1 MKSHILIVEDE
12 ADLLS
17 TLEYN
22 FKNEGYRVT
31 ITSLGNEA
39 VKRIEMSD
47 TPDLVLLDI
56 MLPDISGL
64 DVCRH
69 IKKNPKYQNILVL
82 MLTAKGEEIDRILG
96 LEIGAD
102 DYLIKPFS
110 LRELT
115 LRVSALLKR
124 NKNTQPKDNITIG
137 NLHIDIE
144 SHRILLNENEINLTA
159 KEFKLIHYLARHNGK
174 AHSRETLLYKIW
186 GYNADVT
193 TRTLDT
199 HIKRLRSKLGEFSK
213 NIETVRSIGYR
224 LNYKKLL

>member
-124 NKNTQPKDNITIG
+124 NKNTQPKNNITIG

>member
-64 DVCRH
+64 DVCR
-69 IKKNPKYQNILVL
+69 I
-82 MLTAKGEEIDRILG
+82 
-96 LEIGAD
+96 
-102 DYLIKPFS
+102 
-110 LRELT
+110 
-115 LRVSALLKR
+115 
-124 NKNTQPKDNITIG
+124 
-137 NLHIDIE
+137 
-144 SHRILLNENEINLTA
+144 
-159 KEFKLIHYLARHNGK
+159 
-174 AHSRETLLYKIW
+174 
-186 GYNADVT
+186 
-193 TRTLDT
+193 
-199 HIKRLRSKLGEFSK
+199 
-213 NIETVRSIGYR
+213 
-224 LNYKKLL
+224 